1 PPPLDAPDCGRRRP
15 VRWRALPAA
24 RRRRRTRWDGWL
36 VHPRPRL
43 TGGTACA
50 APHRAA
56 ASGRPVVRAVLDPRL
71 AAGAEW
77 AQRRVHDEEPVAP
90 GGALVA
96 VAPPPPE
103 RGVGPLGLLEAG
115 PPLPR
120 RDGPE
125 QEALGL
131 VAHRRLPRSGE
142 GPAVLLV
149 QRHCG
154 VGHVLEE
161 VACLALLE
169 RELLLGVR
177 LAAHAV
183 RAQLFDGPGPRC
195 GDEDAVGAAAAVVGG
210 LGPPLRELRV
220 LQGGVPELVAERRRQ
235 AV

>member
-1 PPPLDAPDCGRRRP
+1 GDRPLGGVRRGRGGVRRTRRRAAGRRGGGGRQGTLRDRAGPRGGVGPPGVRRDRLPRRVRPPPLDAPDCGRRRP

-169 RELLLGVR
+169 RELLL
-177 LAAHAV
+177 
-183 RAQLFDGPGPRC
+183 
-195 GDEDAVGAAAAVVGG
+195 
-210 LGPPLRELRV
+210 
-220 LQGGVPELVAERRRQ
+220 
-235 AV
+235 